1 MVCRPFR
8 YVSLAHPNP
17 LSVFSVSLCPNQIA
31 FSMLRSPYCPLLTFK
46 SDGPPCFCLPHVPL
60 CLLTHAPFKPGTAC
74 WPCRQRKVKCDN
86 KQPCENCVKREHP
99 QLCSYKPNRS
109 AKSTASADTA
119 GHVNKKRALSIE
131 DQDHGSREMSGD
143 PKADPALRTFGIPF
157 RPSHKTDRD
166 GFAYNLT
173 PISVEP
179 ESAEVTRYLGQNS
192 IPALLREQDSTDN
205 QKEGVDHIRQDMR
218 SILGLDNSA
227 PFPLMSSRHLEKMTV
242 DISAELPSDRE
253 VYKYVGVSLL
263 VRCWWLTVADDTVP
277 HNIGYSALT
286 RRSHKYFGVS
296 LWISMI
302 WNRN

>member
-1 MVCRPFR
+1 M
-8 YVSLAHPNP
+8 
-17 LSVFSVSLCPNQIA
+17 I
-31 FSMLRSPYCPLLTFK
+31 
-46 SDGPPCFCLPHVPL
+46 
-60 CLLTHAPFKPGTAC
+60 GTAC

-109 AKSTASADTA
+109 AKSNASADAA
-119 GHVNKKRALSIE
+119 GHVNKKRALSIDE
-131 DQDHGSREMSGD
+131 QDHGSREMSGD

-157 RPSHKTDRD
+157 RPYPRTDSD
-166 GFAYNLT
+166 ELAYDLT
-173 PISVEP
+173 PISVEA

-192 IPALLREQDSTDN
+192 IPALLREQDSPDD

-253 VYKYVGVSLL
+253 VYKYDVSLL
-263 VRCWWLTVADDTVP
+263 DSECPL
-277 HNIGYSALT
+277 IISLLLT
-286 RRSHKYFGVS
+286 RLLAV
-296 LWISMI
+296 I
-302 WNRN
+302 